1 MPRKSAPVT
10 PGTNPASED
19 LTGEANTGAAGNT
32 PIEGETPEQAVIR
45 QQKQI
50 DDLMRLVHQLGR
62 NQVAQALPERV
73 ELPSLASVMK
83 QKPPIAVLTAEG
95 WYVPEVHPTDRAG
108 KN

>member
-1 MPRKSAPVT
+1 MGRTASPAT
-10 PGTNPASED
+10 PGTNPVSDSTDD
-19 LTGEANTGAAGNT
+19 LA
-32 PIEGETPEQAVIR
+32 QAVVSEGLR
-45 QQKQI
+45 AETAEAKAER
-50 DDLMRLVHQLGR
+50 LEREMVELRALVHQLGR